1 MNTYKKPTA
10 LGLNAQS
17 RYLQTSGLPPPP
29 PLYKFEVVFNYFINR
44 VSFAAIAVFLCPHA
58 TRRVAALRAIR
69 VAYRTIWGGILGI
82 DTLL

>member
-29 PLYKFEVVFNYFINR
+29 P
-44 VSFAAIAVFLCPHA
+44 
-58 TRRVAALRAIR
+58 
-69 VAYRTIWGGILGI
+69 
-82 DTLL
+82 TLQI